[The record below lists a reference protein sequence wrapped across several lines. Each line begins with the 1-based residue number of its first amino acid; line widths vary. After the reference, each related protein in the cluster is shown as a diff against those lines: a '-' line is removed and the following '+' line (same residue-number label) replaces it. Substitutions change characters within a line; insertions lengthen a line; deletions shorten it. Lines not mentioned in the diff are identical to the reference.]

1 MTLGGW
7 VIEGLE
13 GANQRMDSAAALQV
27 RVFD

>member
-13 GANQRMDSAAALQV
+13 GANQRMDSATALQV